1 MSNEIKTGVLL
12 TLKDKF
18 SQGIRSAGSA
28 AQNFAS
34 GAMKAVQG
42 VDKAFS
48 GLGTAAGALGVS
60 LSVGAA
66 ARDLISLDS
75 RLTRIGLT
83 ADASAEQIA
92 KLKQEVFDAAT
103 DSKIKIDTTGI
114 TEALD
119 VVMTK
124 TGDIRY
130 VEDNIRN
137 IAVAMQATGESGE
150 AIGSVFS
157 EFQKYGYSAGQ
168 ITKLMDDMVKQ
179 GDQGAFTFGKFAQL
193 GSTVISAYAPIGT
206 APENLKKANAAM
218 QILMAGTKNENI
230 AATALESTMAELS
243 DPAKQQKL
251 RSIGV
256 SVRDSKGNFR
266 DFNDIMKDV
275 LDATKK
281 FGGGNT
287 DFLGNIFGQT
297 SMRAIRAYD
306 AFYEKMFP
314 NLMELGD
321 TTGAME
327 AKSARMA
334 GTLAA
339 NLQQVK
345 TSFLAFADSN
355 LTKPLEQLSNALN
368 YLAENPERY
377 KKVFTGIAAGI
388 GAIAAVKGIAGVAN
402 LIGSLKNL
410 KSGKLDISAGSAG
423 GMGIPVHVTNWG
435 GREGSSLL
443 SGTQGNGAGA
453 SPAGNTNAGANS
465 FINKNA
471 SWQGMKGA
479 ASQAVNGLTA
489 KQYAAGGAASGI
501 GAAMVA
507 IPKMMGELGEIK
519 NDETLSDKEKS
530 VKKGGAIGD
539 ATGTV
544 IGATAGGVAG
554 VAAGAA
560 VGAAVGSVVPVL
572 GTAVGALVGAGIGAL
587 GGWLGGK
594 AGRAIGEGIGG
605 AVAGNEEIG
614 IPTSILPPQITSQSE
629 PYLGQTTDVSGE
641 VGMKLSIDISGDKP
655 KVTESSMSTLSGGRI
670 KYQLGSTE
678 VSRSMQ

>member
-1 MSNEIKTGVLL
+1 M